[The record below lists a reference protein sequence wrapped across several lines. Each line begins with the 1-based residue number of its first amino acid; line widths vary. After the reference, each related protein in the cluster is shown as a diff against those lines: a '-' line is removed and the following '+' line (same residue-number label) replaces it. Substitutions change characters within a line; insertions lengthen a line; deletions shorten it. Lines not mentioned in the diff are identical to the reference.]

1 MPCHAAG
8 AGARAFHPVPE
19 SDCTAIQDN
28 IANNV
33 AVNIEVNIEVNIGT
47 KPAKRTLGLVQT

>member
-28 IANNV
+28 IAVNIANNV
-33 AVNIEVNIEVNIGT
+33 AVNIEVNIGT
-47 KPAKRTLGLVQT
+47 KPAKQTLGLAQA